1 MIWLLSF
8 NQNYYP
14 LETVLLDVI
23 IRVLKLLGQKDQFS
37 TGRFSVFLPRD
48 LTDYDFLNV
57 TKPSV
62 GLTTAKLS

>member
-1 MIWLLSF
+1 M
-8 NQNYYP
+8 
-14 LETVLLDVI
+14 LLDVI
-23 IRVLKLLGQKDQFS
+23 IRVLNFLGQKDQFS